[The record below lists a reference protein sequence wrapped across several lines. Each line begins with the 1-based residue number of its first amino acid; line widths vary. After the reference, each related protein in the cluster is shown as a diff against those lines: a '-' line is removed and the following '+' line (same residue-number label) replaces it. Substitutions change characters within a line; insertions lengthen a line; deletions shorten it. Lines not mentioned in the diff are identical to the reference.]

1 MAEQAAHNR
10 LVEGSN
16 PSVPINCT
24 FLQTKSCQLSL
35 EDFDS
40 IAKNIREK
48 LNMHEK
54 QLRLTNV
61 LLALILIV
69 LTLILVVNLIPY
81 YVAGSIFGSFSSSS
95 PSITIS
101 TSIPIG
107 NEGFFI
113 SAPTMTPWSI
123 RLP

>member
-1 MAEQAAHNR
+1 
-10 LVEGSN
+10 
-16 PSVPINCT
+16 
-24 FLQTKSCQLSL
+24 
-35 EDFDS
+35 
-40 IAKNIREK
+40 
-48 LNMHEK
+48 MHEK

-113 SAPTMTPWSI
+113 SAPHNDPMVN
-123 RLP
+123 